1 MDEKKINEILRHYSP
16 EAQTVKALEEL
27 AELQTELA
35 KVLNGQGN
43 KRALKSEIADVVI
56 MILQMMIIYDIYYEN
71 LDNEI
76 AFKLDRQLRRIAE
89 QTELQTED
97 EYITELIKKKC
108 KTEPQTEYK
117 KWETK
122 PIADM
127 PTENT
132 TCVGVA
138 MALVEDEPQT
148 ERSSK

>member
-35 KVLNGQGN
+35 KVLNGQGS

-56 MILQMMIIYDIYYEN
+56 MILQMMIIYDIYYED

-89 QTELQTED
+89 QTE
-97 EYITELIKKKC
+97 
-108 KTEPQTEYK
+108 
-117 KWETK
+117 
-122 PIADM
+122 
-127 PTENT
+127 
-132 TCVGVA
+132 
-138 MALVEDEPQT
+138 
-148 ERSSK
+148 ERSK